1 MFGIFGVA
9 KDAKLATNYLL
20 NFIEFA
26 ERTVGVFGFEKAIL
40 LIGQSEWAAGTQK
53 NTVRSFT
60 SISFRLSI
68 PLETFYAEISDEVSL
83 LGMPSKDDA
92 FIHVTAV
99 DKFFGFG
106 LSHFTDKKVT
116 QAWATNGLERK
127 MTSRALMLV
136 SRLKTYGITDTSSFR

>member
-1 MFGIFGVA
+1 MFELFGVS

-26 ERTVGVFGFEKAIL
+26 ERTVGVFGFEKAIV

-53 NTVRSFT
+53 TTDRSFT

-68 PLETFYAEISDEVSL
+68 PLETFYARISDEISA
-83 LGMPSKDDA
+83 LGVPSKDDA
-92 FIHVTAV
+92 FILVTAT

-106 LSHFTDKKVT
+106 LSHFTDKKIT
-116 QAWATNGLERK
+116 QVWATDGLDRK
-127 MTSRALMLV
+127 TTSRALMLV
-136 SRLKTYGITDTSSFR
+136 SRLKTYGVTDTSRFR